1 MFLGLMMDLYYPL
14 SKGATTYFADS
25 NALKVG
31 FFLFF
36 LFYGKHCY
44 VSNVRMYPT

>member
-25 NALKVG
+25 NALKVA
-31 FFLFF
+31 FF
-36 LFYGKHCY
+36 YDKNCY
-44 VSNVRMYPT
+44 VSYARMYPTWI

>member
-31 FFLFF
+31 FFLF
-36 LFYGKHCY
+36 YAKNYY
-44 VSNVRMYPT
+44 VSYVRNRMYPT